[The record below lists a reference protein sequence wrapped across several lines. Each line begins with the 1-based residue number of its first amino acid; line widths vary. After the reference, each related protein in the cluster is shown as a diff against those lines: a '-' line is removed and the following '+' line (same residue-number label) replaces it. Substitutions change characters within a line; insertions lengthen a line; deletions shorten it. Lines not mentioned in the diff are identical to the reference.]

1 MMPELAETRQK
12 LRIAIGVLVV
22 LNVVAAGLLL
32 SPLIGSAHSRDQKL
46 FGLGS
51 EIQLKS
57 REVQP
62 LRGLDK
68 KIPTA
73 KQQIDD
79 FYRNRLTSEDS
90 EISANLTKLAAQ
102 SGVKIGGVKYGEGE
116 ERSNTSEWEQRAE
129 AVGLHRVSLEA
140 DFSGDYL
147 QLMRFIN
154 SLERNRLFFIVDSVE
169 LGGEQSGVVKLQM
182 RLETYRK
189 TGIA

>member
-1 MMPELAETRQK
+1 MPELAETRQK
-12 LRIAIGVLVV
+12 LKIAIGVLVA
-22 LNVVAAGLLL
+22 LNVIAAGLLM
-32 SPLIGSAHSRDQKL
+32 SPLIGSAQSRDQKL
-46 FGLGS
+46 ALLGS
-51 EIQLKS
+51 EIQVKS
-57 REVQP
+57 RQVQP

-79 FYRNRLTSEDS
+79 FYKNRLTSQDS
-90 EISANLTKLAAQ
+90 EISSNLSRLAAE
-102 SGVKIGGVKYGEGE
+102 SGVKIDGVKYGEGE
-116 ERSNTSEWEQRAE
+116 NQANNSDLEQRAE
-129 AVGLHRVSLEA
+129 AVGLHRVLLEA
-140 DFSGDYL
+140 GFSGDYL

-169 LGGEQSGVVKLQM
+169 LGGEQNGVVKLQM